1 MYLIEM
7 LSKRYRNRRQSK
19 NILDQLYK
27 DELEPEDRSERL
39 TNALKKKKIRDKIIK
54 PDRNILKK
62 PGSQEEKLGSSC
74 LLGSLMRR

>member
-7 LSKRYRNRRQSK
+7 LSKRYRNRSQRT

>member
-7 LSKRYRNRRQSK
+7 LSKRYRNRSQRT

-39 TNALKKKKIRDKIIK
+39 TNALKKKKSVTR
-54 PDRNILKK
+54 
-62 PGSQEEKLGSSC
+62 SS
-74 LLGSLMRR
+74 SLTETF

>member
-7 LSKRYRNRRQSK
+7 LSKRYRNRSQRT

-39 TNALKKKKIRDKIIK
+39 TNAPKKKKNQALLPTARSVQ
-54 PDRNILKK
+54 RSSLKL
-62 PGSQEEKLGSSC
+62 PMMPSSEP
-74 LLGSLMRR
+74 LRT